1 MDILKRK
8 CPFFCQM
15 DDVCKNFF
23 EVKYK
28 KGKCA
33 GDGTGRKLKQKEA

>member
-1 MDILKRK
+1 MSI
-8 CPFFCQM
+8 FFVKWTM
-15 DDVCKNFF
+15 SVKIF